1 MKERLAANLGAAG
14 ALLAPLAASALG
26 QLFLSRPGGSLA
38 VRLGWPAGAVLLLW
52 QWLLLA
58 LVLGSA
64 AAVDAAV
71 VHRSSRWPLA
81 RPMTTLASCGL
92 VTFDLAAWALRIALD
107 APLDREHL
115 GFLLLDVNKISVVT
129 TSGERS
135 LLLALPLAGILLG
148 AALVTAGGWLARRA
162 APGRARRA
170 ARAVGVLVMLVV
182 IGHGTTLLNRREVLD
197 LSTARWT
204 TIGQS
209 YAFHLSNDGL
219 WLPQLTLG
227 GAAHTALSAT
237 APGNARYVRVGDPI
251 ETVPAWA
258 ARVDRAR
265 SRPLNVLLIQIDS
278 VRWNELVET
287 GGDPRILPNLSRLAQ
302 RSLLFDRCYAPT
314 SETAYSL
321 PAMLDGQYALRRP
334 ARDYH
339 DELDY
344 PCVALSQLLG
354 AIGYRTAMFSSH
366 WLAWQRMDRVIRPDQ
381 YGTYVVVRDVPSA
394 AAAATAPSW
403 LRRSVTQRDLARRIS
418 ADLDTAH
425 EFDRIGAEL
434 FNDWLTAEPDKPF
447 FAVLAQISA
456 HYPYR
461 WPDDLDVPF
470 RPYAREGYS
479 SFFTYPLEAIPV
491 MRNAYHNALYAD
503 DVVLGQV
510 LGTLDRLR
518 LTNRTLVVIASDHG
532 QSFGEHGLVTHAR
545 GPFESQIRTPLVVAG
560 TGLPAERRAEP
571 LSVIDIPPTILGVLG
586 LPAYGSFQGWD
597 VLDPATP
604 RDRPIYFSMQSP
616 MTKQEAVIAHGTK
629 YIEDF
634 ASGRLQLYDL
644 LRDPD
649 EAHNLLLGEPAPA
662 VALALQDDLRAWH
675 MSQLVYYANP
685 EFHGRFFPPR
695 YRTLWGPP
703 PASER

>member
-1 MKERLAANLGAAG
+1 MKERLEANLGAA
-14 ALLAPLAASALG
+14 ALPAALLAASALG

-71 VHRSSRWPLA
+71 VHRSSRWPLV

-92 VTFDLAAWALRIALD
+92 VTFDLAAWALRVALD

-115 GFLLLDVNKISVVT
+115 GFVLLDLNKISVVT

-135 LLLALPLAGILLG
+135 LLLALPLAGIVLG
-148 AALVTAGGWLARRA
+148 ATLVTAGGWIAGGA
-162 APGRARRA
+162 APGRVRRA
-170 ARAVGVLVMLVV
+170 ARAAGVLAMLVA

-227 GAAHTALSAT
+227 GAVHAALSAT
-237 APGNARYVRVGDPI
+237 APGNASYVRVGDPI

-258 ARVDRAR
+258 AKVDRAGF
-265 SRPLNVLLIQIDS
+265 RPLNVLLIQIDS
-278 VRWNELVET
+278 VRWNELIET
-287 GGDPRILPNLSRLAQ
+287 GGDPRTLPSLSRLAQ

-334 ARDYH
+334 VRDYH
-339 DELDY
+339 DDLDY

-354 AIGYRTAMFSSH
+354 AVGYRTAMFSSH

-381 YGTYVVVRDVPSA
+381 YGTYVVVRDVPEA
-394 AAAATAPSW
+394 AGAPAAPAW
-403 LRRSVTQRDLARRIS
+403 LRRSVPRRDLTRRIS
-418 ADLDTAH
+418 ADLETAH

-434 FNDWLTAEPDKPF
+434 FTDWLTAEPDKPF
-447 FAVLAQISA
+447 YAVLAQISA

-470 RPYAREGYS
+470 RPYERERYT
-479 SFFTYPLEAIPV
+479 SFFTYPLDAVPV

-510 LGTLDRLR
+510 LDTLDRLG
-518 LTNRTLVVIASDHG
+518 LTSRTLVVIASDHG

-560 TGLPAERRAEP
+560 TGRPAERRPEP
-571 LSVIDIPPTILGVLG
+571 VSVIDIPPTILGVLG
-586 LPAYGSFQGWD
+586 LPRYGSFQGWD

-616 MTKQEAVIAHGTK
+616 MTKQEAVIAHATK

-644 LRDPD
+644 QRDPD
-649 EAHNLLLGEPAPA
+649 EAHNLLLSESIPG
-662 VALALQDDLRAWH
+662 VGLALQDDLRAWH

-685 EFHGRFFPPR
+685 ALHGRFFPPR
-695 YRTLWGPP
+695 YRALWGPP
-703 PASER
+703 PSSDR